1 MLTTAPLRLYDRDMR
16 TIQRLL
22 LLAEF
27 LLLARCQQ
35 KPQVQM
41 SPPLEKIFLGDL
53 ILLRCSSTAS
63 EVTWYVNDTV
73 QAQRNPSLKIE
84 AAAPEHSGRYQC
96 QDGNGPKSDDYP
108 INVLD
113 HAPSA
118 ALIIRTGQPVVRN
131 GGSVVLQLDYDDGVK
146 GWKCWVNTGEQTK
159 TVRLRRSDEKA
170 VSVSFQPNRLEV
182 PESVFWCTN
191 QELRSNQIRVRTSEK
206 DVSLEMYPLP
216 AVVGVN
222 LTLKCLVWGTDR
234 VTRAVFYKDN
244 SIIQETPQTTYQIN
258 NVTESTGGR
267 YKCEA
272 TYTHVQ
278 RTAGPPYQVV
288 SDGQDVFVQVS
299 PMRAV
304 LDVFADSSMS
314 CSCRR
319 CPANST
325 YRWYKTD
332 NGQAWLLIGFKQR
345 VMTPEERGTYACR
358 FIWTEGRSLLSNVYL
373 HQPKAIPIT
382 AVIVIVAV
390 PLLVCVCLGLVVVY
404 IFYKKRN
411 TTEQLYQ
418 DVPMRSRDTAD
429 GGYDE
434 LQKGSQKES
443 EYDLLQPGASGAP
456 ARGGEYEALK
466 KEDVADYDTLQAKAP
481 GPPARGGE
489 YEALKKQDVGDY
501 DTLQAKAPGP
511 PARGGEY
518 EALKKQDVGDY
529 DTLQAKASGALARGG
544 EYEALKKQDVGEGI
558 YHTLGMEGA
567 AGRE

>member
-1 MLTTAPLRLYDRDMR
+1 MR

-22 LLAEF
+22 LLAEI

-41 SPPLEKIFLGDL
+41 SPLLEKIFLGDL
-53 ILLRCSSTAS
+53 ILLRCGVSTDS

-73 QAQRNPSLKIE
+73 QAQRNHTLKIE

-96 QDGNGPKSDDYP
+96 QHGNGPKSDDYP
-108 INVLD
+108 INVLGY
-113 HAPSA
+113 APKA
-118 ALIIRTGQPVVRN
+118 TLIIRTGQPVVRN

-170 VSVSFQPNRLEV
+170 VSMSFQPNRLEV

-191 QELRSNQIRVRTSEK
+191 QTLRSNQIRVRTSEK
-206 DVSLEMYPLP
+206 DVWLEMYPLP
-216 AVVGVN
+216 AVVGVS
-222 LTLKCLVWGTDR
+222 LTLKCLAWGTDR

-244 SIIQETPQTTYQIN
+244 SIIQETQQTTYQIN

-278 RTAGPPYQVV
+278 RTSGPPYQVV
-288 SDGQDVFVQVS
+288 SDDQDVFVQVS

-304 LDVFADSSMS
+304 LDVFGASSMS
-314 CSCRR
+314 CSCRL
-319 CPANST
+319 CPADST

-332 NGQAWLLIGFKQR
+332 NGEARPLIGSKQR

-358 FIWTEGRSLLSNVYL
+358 FVWTEGRSLLSNVHSY
-373 HQPKAIPIT
+373 QPKGIPIT
-382 AVIVIVAV
+382 VIIVIVVV
-390 PLLVCVCLGLVVVY
+390 PLLVCVCAGLVVVY

-434 LQKGSQKES
+434 LQKSSQKES
-443 EYDLLQPGASGAP
+443 EHD
-456 ARGGEYEALK
+456 
-466 KEDVADYDTLQAKAP
+466 
-481 GPPARGGE
+481 
-489 YEALKKQDVGDY
+489 
-501 DTLQAKAPGP
+501 
-511 PARGGEY
+511 
-518 EALKKQDVGDY
+518 
-529 DTLQAKASGALARGG
+529 
-544 EYEALKKQDVGEGI
+544 ALKKQDVGEGI

-567 AGRE
+567 AGGE